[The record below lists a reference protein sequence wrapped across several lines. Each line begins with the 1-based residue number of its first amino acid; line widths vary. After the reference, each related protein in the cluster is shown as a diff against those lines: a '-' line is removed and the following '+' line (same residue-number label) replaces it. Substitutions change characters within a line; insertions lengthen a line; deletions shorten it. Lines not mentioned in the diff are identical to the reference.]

1 MPTSNYLY
9 KADGKIYKG
18 AIDPY
23 TKAFKIK
30 CKVKQE
36 ENKID
41 NFSKK
46 ILYYAY
52 LHTNSLGTFHIRA
65 ISIRKTNLLIYTW
78 QEKVKNEI
86 NHFNILELTVKR
98 IYWLQIPKHYD
109 RNKKNE
115 K

>member
-1 MPTSNYLY
+1 MRNASQQLHLPIIVNSKPYQYLY
-9 KADGKIYKG
+9 KEDGKIYKG
-18 AIDPY
+18 TIDPY
-23 TKAFKIK
+23 TKAFKII

-65 ISIRKTNLLIYTW
+65 ISIRKNNLLS
-78 QEKVKNEI
+78 EV
-86 NHFNILELTVKR
+86 HMA
-98 IYWLQIPKHYD
+98 
-109 RNKKNE
+109 RNGE
-115 K
+115 E